1 MHLLSFKLSN
11 LIAQLLSKHSDLLI
25 DSGFLWGS
33 WLILL
38 DDNEKL
44 GVLKFYGPIEKRLI
58 LRDQKY
64 LLSDLE
70 ILNAVLNF
78 LKGGSHDGN

>member
-1 MHLLSFKLSN
+1 MNLLSFKLSN
-11 LIAQLLSKHSDLLI
+11 LIAQLLSKQSDFLI
-25 DSGFLWGS
+25 DSGVLWGS
-33 WLILL
+33 WLILC

-44 GVLKFYGPIEKRLI
+44 GVLKFYRPIEKRLI

-70 ILNAVLNF
+70 VLNAVLNF
-78 LKGGSHDGN
+78 LEGGSHDGN